1 VSTALVEQNDAINA
15 LLRRADTGDRQA
27 IDTLRGQCETM
38 PALWRDFGDL
48 AWQARAKL
56 LRRIAGQND
65 IVAEAISR
73 EAAAL
78 RRAWIGEH
86 PTPLET
92 ALGERITANWLYLHY
107 VEAKYMQALGELTDE
122 GDTWHC
128 RRIEQAERRYLRAIR
143 ELAQVRKI
151 QQVTVQ
157 VNVGEQ
163 QIIIGG

>member
-1 VSTALVEQNDAINA
+1 MSTALVERTDTINA

-27 IDTLRGQCETM
+27 IDALRGECATL
-38 PALWRDFGDL
+38 PALWREFGDI
-48 AWQARAKL
+48 AWQGRAKL
-56 LRRIAGQND
+56 VRSIAGQND
-65 IVAEAISR
+65 IVAEAVSR

-78 RRAWIGEH
+78 RRAWLGEH

-92 ALGERITANWLYLHY
+92 ALGERVTANWLYLHY

-122 GDTWHC
+122 GEIWHC
-128 RRIEQAERRYLRAIR
+128 RRVEQAERRYLRTIR

-151 QQVTVQ
+151 QRVAVQ

-163 QIIIGG
+163 QVIIAG